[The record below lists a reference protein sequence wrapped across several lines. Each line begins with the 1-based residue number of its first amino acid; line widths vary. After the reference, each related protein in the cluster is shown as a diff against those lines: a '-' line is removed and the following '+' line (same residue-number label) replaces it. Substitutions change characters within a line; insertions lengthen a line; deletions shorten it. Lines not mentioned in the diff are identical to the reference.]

1 MQFGK
6 TSLFYNMLGLLSL
19 SISVVHV
26 QAQQTDEVLD
36 PAGYVNKYDV
46 DFTGVGPRVYVLPA
60 PRTREELLTDSYKEK
75 VYFQDSINR
84 ALDFQQLVEEFETT
98 AAERQVQYL
107 LSPMPS
113 TALAWN
119 ELIEREVQRENYHAA
134 YGLLHTYASLSLKE
148 GAIAQTLGLLQS
160 ALQHAQKTPNTA
172 DMATIQYNLANVYLY
187 DKNIQQAGLF
197 QEAYYN
203 TAVQQK
209 NTVNQANS
217 LLKIALIQ
225 AYDSDYRSAE
235 NNIIRKAIPLLNRAK
250 AYDRKII
257 AWQTLARIYQLQN
270 KHTEAQW
277 FLIQARDLA
286 NSRNFNGELA
296 EIEYMLA
303 YSKFIQKNYNV
314 AKKEFLQADEL
325 AKSEDNKLLQLAI
338 ADKLG
343 QIYMTQSDF
352 NNAEE
357 ALHSYQDLRKELF
370 RESLVQ

>member
-1 MQFGK
+1 MKLYQK
-6 TSLFYNMLGLLSL
+6 SIFYTILGILVFELGMTK
-19 SISVVHV
+19 V
-26 QAQQTDEVLD
+26 QAQQVDGVLD
-36 PAGYVNKYDV
+36 PAGYVNKYDT
-46 DFTGVGPRVYVLPA
+46 DFDGVGPRVYVLPA
-60 PRTREELLTDSYKEK
+60 PRTREELLTDSYQEK
-75 VYFQDSINR
+75 TAFQDSIHR
-84 ALDFQQLVEEFETT
+84 ALDLQQLIAEFKTT
-98 AAERQVQYL
+98 RAEMNVQYL

-119 ELIEREVQRENYHAA
+119 ELVEREVGRGNYNTA

-148 GAIAQTLGLLQS
+148 GTISQTLGLLQS
-160 ALQHAQKTPNTA
+160 ALQHAQKTSNTSDVA
-172 DMATIQYNLANVYLY
+172 VIQYNLANIFLY
-187 DKNIQQAGLF
+187 DKNIQQAGYF
-197 QEAYYN
+197 QEAYYK

-209 NTVNQANS
+209 NIIDQANS

-225 AYDSDYRSAE
+225 AYDKDYRSAE

-250 AYDRKII
+250 AYEQKIV

-286 NSRNFNGELA
+286 NSKNFNEELP

-303 YSKFIQKNYNV
+303 SSKFVQKNYNV

-338 ADKLG
+338 IDKLG

-352 NNAEE
+352 NNAET
-357 ALHSYQDLRKELF
+357 ALLNYKDLRTELF
-370 RESLVQ
+370 GKEQ

>member
-1 MQFGK
+1 MKLYQK
-6 TSLFYNMLGLLSL
+6 SLIYIIIGLFVLGFSTDT
-19 SISVVHV
+19 
-26 QAQQTDEVLD
+26 QAQQADGALD
-36 PAGYVNKYDV
+36 PAGYINKYDT
-46 DFTGVGPRVYVLPA
+46 DFDGIGPRVYVLPA

-75 VYFQDSINR
+75 TVFQDSIDR
-84 ALDFQQLVEEFETT
+84 ALDFQELMVDFKTT
-98 AAERQVQYL
+98 RAEMNVQHL
-107 LSPMPS
+107 LSPLPS
-113 TALAWN
+113 TALARN
-119 ELIEREVQRENYHAA
+119 ELVEREVERGNYNAA

-148 GAIAQTLGLLQS
+148 GTIARTLDLLQS
-160 ALQHAQKTPNTA
+160 ALQHAQKTSNTSDVA
-172 DMATIQYNLANVYLY
+172 VIQYNLANIYLY
-187 DKNIQQAGLF
+187 DKNIQQAGYF
-197 QEAYYN
+197 QEAYYK

-209 NTVNQANS
+209 SIIDQANS

-225 AYDSDYRSAE
+225 AHDKDYRSAE

-250 AYDRKII
+250 AYEQKII

-286 NSRNFNGELA
+286 NSKNFSGELA

-303 YSKFIQKNYNV
+303 SSKFVQKNYNV

-352 NNAEE
+352 NNAE
-357 ALHSYQDLRKELF
+357 ATLHSYQDLRTELF
-370 RESLVQ
+370 GKGQ